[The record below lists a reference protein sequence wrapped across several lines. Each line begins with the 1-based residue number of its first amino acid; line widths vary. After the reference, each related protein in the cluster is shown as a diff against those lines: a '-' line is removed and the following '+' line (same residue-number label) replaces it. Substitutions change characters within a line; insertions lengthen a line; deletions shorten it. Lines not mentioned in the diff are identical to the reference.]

1 MEKDRHWSIN
11 MSKLIKFNTISEE
24 WYENISYTSG
34 RNEETHNDLSKTKE
48 TLHVVESMEKV
59 ERILIY
65 EKYTYKKWNL
75 LQLFSMLI
83 KILSYW

>member
-24 WYENISYTSG
+24 WYENISYTSV
-34 RNEETHNDLSKTKE
+34 RNEETHNDLTKTKE

-59 ERILIY
+59 ERFWYMRNIHIKNEIY
-65 EKYTYKKWNL
+65 C
-75 LQLFSMLI
+75 
-83 KILSYW
+83 SYFQC